1 MKMFVLRQKPLD
13 REQSKQKMTKDNI
26 QMEMKNS
33 SDYLLSQFTHG
44 VPLSARTI
52 QKRTGIKNKAVLGI
66 IMSLISEGK
75 LRRVHPDE
83 VGYNKFKF
91 PSEEQIISI
100 ENERRRKNGNVK
112 INDDKDNKD
121 NKDDKDK
128 KNRGKF
134 KGLKQ
139 GKSPPIRRF
148 HVFMLV

>member
-1 MKMFVLRQKPLD
+1 MFALRQKPLERD
-13 REQSKQKMTKDNI
+13 QSKQKMTKNDI
-26 QMEMKNS
+26 QVEMKNS
-33 SDYLLSQFTHG
+33 GDYVLSQFTHG

-139 GKSPPIRRF
+139 GKYPPIRRF

>member
-1 MKMFVLRQKPLD
+1 MFALRQKPLERD
-13 REQSKQKMTKDNI
+13 QSKQKMTKNNL

-33 SDYLLSQFTHG
+33 SDYVLSQFTRG

-52 QKRTGIKNKAVLGI
+52 QRRTGIKNKAVLGI
-66 IMSLISEGK
+66 AKTLINEGK

-83 VGYNKFKF
+83 VGYNKFRF

-112 INDDKDNKD
+112 TKDNKD
-121 NKDDKDK
+121 NKDKKDDKDK

-139 GKSPPIRRF
+139 GKYPPIRRF

>member
-1 MKMFVLRQKPLD
+1 MFVLRQKPLD

>member
-1 MKMFVLRQKPLD
+1 
-13 REQSKQKMTKDNI
+13 
-26 QMEMKNS
+26 MERKTS
-33 SDYLLSQFTHG
+33 IDDVHSQFTHG

-75 LRRVHPDE
+75 LRRVRPDE

-91 PSEEQIISI
+91 PSEEQIRSI
-100 ENERRRKNGNVK
+100 EKERRRKNGNEK
-112 INDDKDNKD
+112 TNDKKDK
-121 NKDDKDK
+121 KDDKDK

-139 GKSPPIRRF
+139 GKYPPVRRF

>member
-1 MKMFVLRQKPLD
+1 MFVLRQKPLD

-52 QKRTGIKNKAVLGI
+52 QKRTGIKNKAALGI

>member
-1 MKMFVLRQKPLD
+1 
-13 REQSKQKMTKDNI
+13 
-26 QMEMKNS
+26 MKNS
-33 SDYLLSQFTHG
+33 SDYVLSQFTQG

-52 QKRTGIKNKAVLGI
+52 QRRTGIKNKAVLGI
-66 IMSLISEGK
+66 TKTLINEGK
-75 LRRVHPDE
+75 LRRVHPHE

-100 ENERRRKNGNVK
+100 ENERRRKNGNAK
-112 INDDKDNKD
+112 TKDNKD
-121 NKDDKDK
+121 NKDKKDDKDK

-139 GKSPPIRRF
+139 GKYPPIRRF